1 MKKLKITSAAFVLN
15 STALNSISRGIYK
28 LFTKKSRNLNAA
40 FAIKIL
46 DRGVIFCDT

>member
-28 LFTKKSRNLNAA
+28 LFTKKSSDLNAA
-40 FAIKIL
+40 FGMKIL